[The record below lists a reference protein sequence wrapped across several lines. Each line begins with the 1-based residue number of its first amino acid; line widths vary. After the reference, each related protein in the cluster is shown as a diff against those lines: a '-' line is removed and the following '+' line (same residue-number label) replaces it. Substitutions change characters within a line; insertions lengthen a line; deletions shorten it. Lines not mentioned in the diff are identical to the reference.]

1 MVYGGKLKDPRWLNK
16 RAKEFLE
23 DFHHA
28 LGQLR
33 IPVIRPGDNVWHPP
47 PESAFKLNFDSVIF
61 LELNCSRVG
70 AMIRNERG
78 EVMAAMSARGPQV
91 VDTSEEAE
99 ILACRMAMEFVR
111 EAGFTE
117 LVIEGDNVNVMKSV
131 SASGADQSRLGHI
144 IQDIKW
150 LTQGLRKVSFSY
162 VRRVANSV
170 AHGLARYA
178 KYIKEDMYW
187 IEDNP
192 PPVLKALYYDLSH
205 LNK

>member
-47 PESAFKLNFDSVIF
+47 PESSFKLNFDAAIF

-91 VDTSEEAE
+91 VDSEKAK
-99 ILACRMAMEFVR
+99 ILACRRAMEFAR

-117 LVIEGDNVNVMKSV
+117 LVIEGDNVSVMKSV

-144 IQDIKW
+144 IQDIK
-150 LTQGLRKVSFSY
+150 
-162 VRRVANSV
+162 
-170 AHGLARYA
+170 
-178 KYIKEDMYW
+178 
-187 IEDNP
+187 
-192 PPVLKALYYDLSH
+192 
-205 LNK
+205 

>member
-47 PESAFKLNFDSVIF
+47 PESAFKLNFDAVIF

-178 KYIKEDMYW
+178 KYVKEDIYW

-192 PPVLKALYYDLSH
+192 PPVLKALYYDLFRI
-205 LNK
+205 

>member
-33 IPVIRPGDNVWHPP
+33 ILVIRPSDNVWHPP
-47 PESAFKLNFDSVIF
+47 PESAFKLNFDVVIF
-61 LELNCSRVG
+61 SELNCSRVR

-78 EVMAAMSARGPQV
+78 EVMAAMSVRGPQV
-91 VDTSEEAE
+91 VDSEEAE
-99 ILACRMAMEFVR
+99 ILACRRAMEFVR
-111 EAGFTE
+111 EARFTE

-131 SASGADQSRLGHI
+131 SASEADQSRLGHI

-150 LTQGLRKVSFSY
+150 LTQGLRKVSSY

-178 KYIKEDMYW
+178 KYVKEDMYW
-187 IEDNP
+187 IEDKP
-192 PPVLKALYYDLSH
+192 LPVLKALYYDLSH

>member
-33 IPVIRPGDNVWHPP
+33 IPAMRPSDNVWHPP
-47 PESAFKLNFDSVIF
+47 PESAFKLNFDVVIF
-61 LELNCSRVG
+61 SELNCSRVG

-78 EVMAAMSARGPQV
+78 KVIAAMSVRGPQV
-91 VDTSEEAE
+91 VDSEEAE
-99 ILACRMAMEFVR
+99 ILACRRAMEFVR
-111 EAGFTE
+111 EAGFIE

-150 LTQGLRKVSFSY
+150 LTQGLRKVSSY

-178 KYIKEDMYW
+178 KYVKEDMYW
-187 IEDNP
+187 IEDKP
-192 PPVLKALYYDLSH
+192 PPMLKALYYDLSH

>member
-47 PESAFKLNFDSVIF
+47 PESAFKLNFDAVIF

-78 EVMAAMSARGPQV
+78 EVMAAMSVRGPQV
-91 VDTSEEAE
+91 VDSEEAE
-99 ILACRMAMEFVR
+99 ILACRRAMEFVR

-131 SASGADQSRLGHI
+131 SASEADQSRLGHI

-162 VRRVANSV
+162 VRRVANYV

-178 KYIKEDMYW
+178 KYVKEDMYW

>member
-33 IPVIRPGDNVWHPP
+33 IPAICPSDNVWHPP
-47 PESAFKLNFDSVIF
+47 PESAFKLNFDVVIF
-61 LELNCSRVG
+61 SELNCSRVG

-78 EVMAAMSARGPQV
+78 EVMATMSVRGPQV
-91 VDTSEEAE
+91 VDSEEAE
-99 ILACRMAMEFVR
+99 ILACRRAMEFVR

-131 SASGADQSRLGHI
+131 SASGAGQSRLGHI

-150 LTQGLRKVSFSY
+150 LTQGLRKVSSY

-178 KYIKEDMYW
+178 KYVKEDMYW
-187 IEDNP
+187 IEDKP

>member
-47 PESAFKLNFDSVIF
+47 PESAFKLNFDAVIF
-61 LELNCSRVG
+61 LELNCSRIG

-178 KYIKEDMYW
+178 KYVKEDIYW

-192 PPVLKALYYDLSH
+192 PPVLKALYYDLFRI
-205 LNK
+205 